1 MNLYLSDGKA
11 KVWRSQHTAS
21 SVKHG
26 GGGVMAWACMLSLEQ
41 IISTLLMTSCMMTV
55 AEWIWKGK
63 KNILSTNIQENTTR
77 FIGKCFI
84 LLQNNDPKHPSSSVK
99 EFIRATTW
107 KVLDRP
113 SQSPD
118 LNPIEHEFHQLKRR
132 VKAETMGI
140 VCIKGWEKYF

>member
-1 MNLYLSDGKA
+1 MEISAYSLICKAWWRCCHGMGMHAVSGTDPLNLTDDLMYDDCS
-11 KVWRSQHTAS
+11 RIN
-21 SVKHG
+21 
-26 GGGVMAWACMLSLEQ
+26 LEGYKT
-41 IISTLLMTSCMMTV
+41 IV
-55 AEWIWKGK
+55 
-63 KNILSTNIQENTTR
+63 STNIQENTTR

-99 EFIRATTW
+99 EFIRAKTW

-118 LNPIEHEFHQLKRR
+118 LNPIEHEFHPLKRS

-140 VCIKGWEKYF
+140 GCIKGWEKHFK